1 MHNLKSKEGLCNNTQ
16 KVQNVEVKRLINST
30 TEISKGFLRLHGKN
44 KTNTL
49 NKLKRQMQ
57 MAPLKKVFNLTC
69 AKRNTNHI
77 YFDISFFTSYPK
89 IWSFEIMCFQQG
101 WREEGT
107 SFYCWWQYKLVK
119 FPTGWAAIFNKIINS
134 YIPWSAVS
142 LPGIYSTDTLK
153 YCK

>member
-1 MHNLKSKEGLCNNTQ
+1 MSKQEEGRERGATVIIRVLGGEGRGKFMHNLKSKKGLCNNTQ

-49 NKLKRQMQ
+49 NKVKRQMQ

-77 YFDISFFTSYPK
+77 YFDISFFTYYTK
-89 IWSFEIMCFQQG
+89 I
-101 WREEGT
+101 
-107 SFYCWWQYKLVK
+107 
-119 FPTGWAAIFNKIINS
+119 
-134 YIPWSAVS
+134 
-142 LPGIYSTDTLK
+142 
-153 YCK
+153 